1 MSTVAVIQ
9 MCSGD
14 EPGANLSRAAS
25 LLRQAADRGAALAV
39 LPENFALMSRDAER
53 MRAEHAEAPGSGP
66 WQDFAA
72 EQAQRLGMWIVA
84 GTIPIRSEDLRRPA
98 SACCLFD
105 GSGAMVARY
114 DKMHLFDVSVP
125 GRAESYRESANTTPG
140 QAPVVA
146 ETPFGRLGLAVC
158 YDLRFPELF
167 RAMSGRGAEMIALPA
182 AFTRATG
189 EAHWHLLIRSRAIEN
204 LCYALASAQYGS
216 HPGGRET
223 YGHSMLVEP
232 WGQVVAERA
241 AGDAVLCHDVSLE
254 KLDRLRAGF
263 PALDHRRLPVAES
276 PESPGGSAGRA

>member
-1 MSTVAVIQ
+1 LSAVAVIQ

-14 EPGANLSRAAS
+14 NPAANLERAAA
-25 LLRQAADRGAALAV
+25 LLRNAADQGAALAV

-53 MRAEHAEAPGSGP
+53 ARAEHAEEPGSGP

-72 EQAQRLGMWIVA
+72 EQARRLGMWIVA
-84 GTIPIRSEDLRRPA
+84 GAIPIHSDDPKRPY

-140 QAPVVA
+140 REPVVA
-146 ETPFGRLGLAVC
+146 DTPFGRLGLAVC

-167 RAMSGRGAEMIALPA
+167 RAMSERGAELIALPA

-189 EAHWHLLIRSRAIEN
+189 EAHWRTLLRARAVEN
-204 LCYALASAQYGS
+204 LCYVLASAQHGS

-232 WGQVVAERA
+232 WGRVAAERDE
-241 AGDAVLCHDVSLE
+241 GDGVLRHEVALAELE
-254 KLDRLRAGF
+254 RLRAGF
-263 PALDHRRLPVAES
+263 PALNHRRIRVAQS
-276 PESPGGSAGRA
+276 SV

>member
-1 MSTVAVIQ
+1 MSKIAVIQ

-14 EPGANLSRAAS
+14 DPAVNLERAAA
-25 LLRQAADRGAALAV
+25 LLREAADQGAALSV

-53 MRAEHAEAPGSGP
+53 MRAEHAERPGSGP

-72 EQAQRLGMWIVA
+72 EQAQRLGMWVVA
-84 GTIPIRSEDLRRPA
+84 GTIPIQAEDAARPL

-105 GSGAMVARY
+105 GAGTLVARY
-114 DKMHLFDVSVP
+114 DKMHLFDVSLP
-125 GRAESYRESANTTPG
+125 GRKESYRESATTTPG

-167 RAMSGRGAEMIALPA
+167 RAMSAQGAEMIALPA

-189 EAHWHLLIRSRAIEN
+189 EAHWYVLVRARAIEN
-204 LCYALASAQYGS
+204 LCYLLASAQHGS
-216 HPGGRET
+216 HPGGREC

-232 WGQVVAERA
+232 WGQVLAECRQ
-241 AGDAVLCHDVSLE
+241 GDGVLCHDIALDKLE
-254 KLDRLRAGF
+254 GLRSGF
-263 PALDHRRLPVAES
+263 PALDHRRLET
-276 PESPGGSAGRA
+276 GGSSVS

>member
-1 MSTVAVIQ
+1 MSAVAVIQ
-9 MCSGD
+9 MCSGGD
-14 EPGANLSRAAS
+14 PAANLGLAAS
-25 LLRQAADRGAALAV
+25 LLRDAADRGAALAV

-53 MRAEHAEAPGSGP
+53 RRAEHAEEPGSGP

-84 GTIPIRSEDLRRPA
+84 GTIPMRSDDPQRPA

-125 GRAESYRESANTTPG
+125 GRPESYRESANTTPG
-140 QAPVVA
+140 REPVVA
-146 ETPFGRLGLAVC
+146 DTPFGRVGLAVC

-189 EAHWHLLIRSRAIEN
+189 EAHWHVLIRARAVEN
-204 LCYALASAQYGS
+204 LCYVLASAQYGS

-223 YGHSMLVEP
+223 YGHSMLVDP
-232 WGQVVAERA
+232 WGRVAAEQDEGGGA
-241 AGDAVLCHDVSLE
+241 LCHDVA
-254 KLDRLRAGF
+254 LDRLGRLRAGF
-263 PALDHRRLPVAES
+263 PALDHRRL
-276 PESPGGSAGRA
+276 

>member
-1 MSTVAVIQ
+1 MSRVAVIQ

-14 EPGANLSRAAS
+14 DPGANLRQAAS
-25 LLRQAADRGAALAV
+25 LLRQAADQGAALAV

-53 MRAEHAEAPGSGP
+53 MRSSHAEEAGSGP

-72 EQAQRLGMWIVA
+72 AQARLLGLWIVA
-84 GTIPIRSEDLRRPA
+84 GTIPIRSEDPSRPA
-98 SACCLFD
+98 SSCCLFD
-105 GSGAMVARY
+105 GSGALVARY

-125 GRAESYRESANTTPG
+125 GRKEWYRESASTRAG
-140 QAPVVA
+140 REPVVA

-167 RAMSGRGAEMIALPA
+167 RAMSERGADMIALPA

-189 EAHWHLLIRSRAIEN
+189 EAHWQVLIRARAIEN
-204 LCYALASAQYGS
+204 LCYILASAQHGS

-232 WGQVVAERA
+232 WGQALGERA
-241 AGDAVLCHDVSLE
+241 AGDAVLCHDVDI
-254 KLDRLRAGF
+254 DRLERLRSGF
-263 PALDHRRLPVAES
+263 PALDHRRLVMAERA
-276 PESPGGSAGRA
+276 GS

>member
-14 EPGANLSRAAS
+14 DPAANLRRAAA
-25 LLRQAADRGAALAV
+25 LLRNAADRGAALAV

-53 MRAEHAEAPGSGP
+53 MRAKHAEEPGSGP

-84 GTIPIRSEDLRRPA
+84 GTIPMRSEEPKRPG

-140 QAPVVA
+140 REPVVA
-146 ETPFGRLGLAVC
+146 DTPFGRVGLVVC

-167 RAMSGRGAEMIALPA
+167 RAMSQRGAEIIAFPA

-189 EAHWHLLIRSRAIEN
+189 EAHWHVLLRARAVEN
-204 LCYALASAQYGS
+204 LCYVLASAQYGS

-232 WGQVVAERA
+232 WGKVVAERNE
-241 AGDAVLCHDVSLE
+241 GDGVLCHEVALDALE
-254 KLDRLRAGF
+254 RLRAGF
-263 PALDHRRLPVAES
+263 PALNHRRLGVS
-276 PESPGGSAGRA
+276 VSSK

>member
-1 MSTVAVIQ
+1 MSKVAVIQ

-14 EPGANLSRAAS
+14 EPGANLEHAAR
-25 LLRQAADRGAALAV
+25 LLRQAADQGAALAV

-53 MRAEHAEAPGSGP
+53 MRAQYAEQPGSGP

-84 GTIPIRSEDLRRPA
+84 GTIPMRSGDPKRPA

-105 GSGAMVARY
+105 GSGALVARY

-125 GRAESYRESANTTPG
+125 GRKESYRESATTAAG
-140 QAPVVA
+140 QEPVVA

-167 RAMSGRGAEMIALPA
+167 RAMSERGAEMIALPA

-189 EAHWHLLIRSRAIEN
+189 EAHWYVLVRARAVEN
-204 LCYALASAQYGS
+204 LCYLLASAQYGS
-216 HPGGRET
+216 HPGGRES

-232 WGQVVAERA
+232 WGQVVAECKD
-241 AGDAVLCHDVSLE
+241 GDGVLCHDVALE
-254 KLDRLRAGF
+254 NLERLRGGF
-263 PALDHRRLPVAES
+263 PALDHRRL
-276 PESPGGSAGRA
+276 SAGAVEQS